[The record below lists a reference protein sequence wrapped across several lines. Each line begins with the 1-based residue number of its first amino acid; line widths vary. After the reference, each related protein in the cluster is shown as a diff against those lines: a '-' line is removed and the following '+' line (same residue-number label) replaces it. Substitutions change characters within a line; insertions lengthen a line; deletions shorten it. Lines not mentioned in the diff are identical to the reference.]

1 MFEVGQKGD
10 FIEKRKQ
17 VLTFPTLT
25 EGILKLHV
33 QQLPAPFYLITVTSW
48 GCCNAPYL
56 PSAPPTDACTL
67 FLPPSLFLSYTEEMQ
82 QSLICLSQALSW
94 SLTFFSWWIQ
104 SLCDMAMSISV
115 QSLGLILLAAVL
127 LQTIAVAVSF
137 MYFNKV
143 LNTVRNAF
151 GLRGTQESE
160 WEASNMVS
168 WHASWEQA
176 KLTKNTDLHWGMRLI
191 PVEQDKYDRGQRN
204 CILKH
209 ELQMTCGPQI

>member
-82 QSLICLSQALSW
+82 QSLICLTQALSW
-94 SLTFFSWWIQ
+94 SLTFFLGEFSRCVIWPCPFLSRVWGSSYSQQSSSRPSQSPSVLCTSTKSW
-104 SLCDMAMSISV
+104 
-115 QSLGLILLAAVL
+115 
-127 LQTIAVAVSF
+127 T
-137 MYFNKV
+137 
-143 LNTVRNAF
+143 R
-151 GLRGTQESE
+151 
-160 WEASNMVS
+160 
-168 WHASWEQA
+168 
-176 KLTKNTDLHWGMRLI
+176 
-191 PVEQDKYDRGQRN
+191 
-204 CILKH
+204 
-209 ELQMTCGPQI
+209 

>member
-1 MFEVGQKGD
+1 MLHTSLLLHLQTPAHFSSLP
-10 FIEKRKQ
+10 
-17 VLTFPTLT
+17 VLHRRNAT
-25 EGILKLHV
+25 ELDLPHSSAFLIL
-33 QQLPAPFYLITVTSW
+33 
-48 GCCNAPYL
+48 N
-56 PSAPPTDACTL
+56 
-67 FLPPSLFLSYTEEMQ
+67 
-82 QSLICLSQALSW
+82 
-94 SLTFFSWWIQ
+94 FFSWWIQ

-151 GLRGTQESE
+151 GLRGTHESE